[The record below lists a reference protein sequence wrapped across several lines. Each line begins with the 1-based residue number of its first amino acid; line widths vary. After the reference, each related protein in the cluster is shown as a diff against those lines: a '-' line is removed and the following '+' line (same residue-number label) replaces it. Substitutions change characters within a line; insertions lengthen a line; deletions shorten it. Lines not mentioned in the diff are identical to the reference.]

1 MKKMREMVEIDL
13 PKEENRKTSYQKIKL
28 TLSNKTMTA
37 DQIAANIKDI
47 DLYTVRTK
55 ISNLVQMGDLEVMKC
70 PHCDVGKMYRKKK

>member
-1 MKKMREMVEIDL
+1 MKDVTIQF

-28 TLSNKTMTA
+28 TLNNKTMTA

-55 ISNLVQMGDLEVMKC
+55 ISNLVQIGDLEVMKC
-70 PHCDVGKMYRKKK
+70 PNCDVGKMYRKKK

>member
-1 MKKMREMVEIDL
+1 MKDVIIQF
-13 PKEENRKTSYQKIKL
+13 PKEVNRKTSYQKIKL

-37 DQIAANIKDI
+37 DQIYAKIKDI

-55 ISNLVQMGDLEVMKC
+55 ISNLVQIGDLEVIKC